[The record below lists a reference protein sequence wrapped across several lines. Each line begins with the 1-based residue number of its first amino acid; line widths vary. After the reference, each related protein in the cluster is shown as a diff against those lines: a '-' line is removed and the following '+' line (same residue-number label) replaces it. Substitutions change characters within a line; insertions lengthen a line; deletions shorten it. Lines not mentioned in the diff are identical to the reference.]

1 MMLIVRKCLCAHLTY
16 KRHHV
21 RRYSSHASLK
31 GTNQN
36 PCQLDAQYTKHED
49 RHATLVRDA
58 AADRPH
64 FKNESVTSSTP
75 QGGANPTT

>member
-1 MMLIVRKCLCAHLTY
+1 
-16 KRHHV
+16 
-21 RRYSSHASLK
+21 LK

-36 PCQLDAQYTKHED
+36 PCQLDAHHTKHED
-49 RHATLVRDA
+49 RHAALVRDA

-64 FKNESVTSSTP
+64 FRNQSVTSSTP